1 MQENWVGMSSS
12 CDEVS
17 YVQDRQADVMLL
29 YSAMYNQFR
38 IITDEANE
46 LMTILCALSH
56 TLLPLIPNGQ
66 EVSFIK
72 ISKSL
77 ERDCYENKSHIQN
90 LIWKP
95 SDLEEWHAKDTPSS
109 WKECC
114 ETSRHEFMSTCM
126 CRPNCHH
133 HWKHTCRRR
142 CRLGQITEYS
152 GTPDWVLEAVQPGK
166 TPRPW
171 DSGV

>member
-1 MQENWVGMSSS
+1 
-12 CDEVS
+12 
-17 YVQDRQADVMLL
+17 
-29 YSAMYNQFR
+29 
-38 IITDEANE
+38 
-46 LMTILCALSH
+46 MTILCALSH
-56 TLLPLIPNGQ
+56 TLLPLIPSGQ

-90 LIWKP
+90 LLWKP

-114 ETSRHEFMSTCM
+114 ETSRHEFMTTRM

-133 HWKHTCRRR
+133 HWQHTCRRR
-142 CRLGQITEYS
+142 CRLGQITKYS

-171 DSGV
+171 ESGVQREWQVVPLRTLSSRNSNSDVPQRKLFCGGGCCCCLCCCCCCFG